1 MAELIK
7 TENKT
12 KAKVE
17 YATFLSRSGAYFL
30 DTVIVAGVALFVNAI
45 NIANFKSFLIYLPVA
60 ILSIFYKPFMESHYG
75 ATIGKMAFQL
85 KVTDQ
90 NFNRIDFKQSL
101 LRSIILI
108 FPAILFVPIYYV
120 AFNNP
125 NLAEFSQITEF
136 AQGLTLEY
144 PIQSWISNLSFI
156 ILVVDIVVLV
166 TDKTKT
172 QRALHDRIG
181 KTYVVFKRK

>member
-1 MAELIK
+1 MLVQPALCIRKSMAELIK

-90 NFNRIDFKQSL
+90 NFKRIDFKQSI

-108 FPAILFVPIYYV
+108 FPAILLFPFIMWLLIIQILRN
-120 AFNNP
+120 FLKLQ
-125 NLAEFSQITEF
+125 NL
-136 AQGLTLEY
+136 LR
-144 PIQSWISNLSFI
+144 
-156 ILVVDIVVLV
+156 V
-166 TDKTKT
+166 
-172 QRALHDRIG
+172 
-181 KTYVVFKRK
+181 

>member
-1 MAELIK
+1 
-7 TENKT
+7 
-12 KAKVE
+12 
-17 YATFLSRSGAYFL
+17 
-30 DTVIVAGVALFVNAI
+30 
-45 NIANFKSFLIYLPVA
+45 
-60 ILSIFYKPFMESHYG
+60 MESHYG

-90 NFNRIDFKQSL
+90 NFNRIDFKQSI

-125 NLAEFSQITEF
+125 NLAEFSQITKF